1 MVHFRAFFDAVPT
14 TMTATLPLKR
24 TQLRV
29 IALALAAGLTLTLDL
44 HWLIAS
50 PAPISA
56 GWEALQFVAFI
67 AYMRNQRT
75 GTLVYATT
83 LAVVFL
89 LPDAH
94 LAWSSLLPY
103 VAVIDLIA
111 HRRTLVAVAVFL
123 TVHIVQLPS
132 ADTPADVLAPM
143 ALWAVICAG
152 VGLLLQWVG
161 GRMNAL
167 EREAK
172 ASREAADALNRQLR
186 RDIAD
191 TLHDDLA
198 ADLTHLLILTRQ
210 LREAAPEH
218 ESEAAAVE
226 ANARKSLGH
235 LRALI
240 DNLATSP
247 HSQVEEPTIPELVAT
262 SRKALAQRSITLDAD
277 LDNTE
282 RLLPRYGPEASR
294 LLAALIREC
303 TVNALKY
310 SDDGDLLSLVVEPVE
325 KHLAITFTA
334 PWRDREVPAELHGG
348 HGLATLTSRFE
359 KAGGELVASRVGES
373 WTVLATIPIAPAPDH
388 PGTTHSTELPERT
401 GASHV

>member
-1 MVHFRAFFDAVPT
+1 MIRATRQALDFHPRVPALALSAILVFALDLHTLLTSPTIVSLFWEVVQVFTFTLYIRYRHVGAVAF
-14 TMTATLPLKR
+14 TATL
-24 TQLRV
+24 T
-29 IALALAAGLTLTLDL
+29 IAL
-44 HWLIAS
+44 
-50 PAPISA
+50 
-56 GWEALQFVAFI
+56 
-67 AYMRNQRT
+67 
-75 GTLVYATT
+75 
-83 LAVVFL
+83 L
-89 LPDAH
+89 LPGVH
-94 LAWSSLLPY
+94 LLWASVLTY
-103 VAVIDLIA
+103 VVVIDLIA
-111 HRRTLVAVAVFL
+111 CSHFPAAVSIFL
-123 TVHIVQLPS
+123 IFYAAQSPWT
-132 ADTPADVLAPM
+132 TPAELLTPM

-210 LREAAPEH
+210 LRDAAPEH

-247 HSQVEEPTIPELVAT
+247 YSQAEEPTIPELIDT
-262 SRKALAQRSITLDAD
+262 SRKALAQRSLSLDTD
-277 LDNTE
+277 LDVVE

-310 SDDGDLLSLVVEPVE
+310 SDDGDLLSLVVEPTE
-325 KHLAITFTA
+325 EHLAITFTA

-359 KAGGELVASRVGES
+359 KAGGRLVASRVGDS
-373 WTVLATIPIAPAPDH
+373 WTVLATIPIAPVPGH
-388 PGTTHSTELPERT
+388 PVATRPAELQERT

>member
-1 MVHFRAFFDAVPT
+1 
-14 TMTATLPLKR
+14 
-24 TQLRV
+24 
-29 IALALAAGLTLTLDL
+29 
-44 HWLIAS
+44 
-50 PAPISA
+50 
-56 GWEALQFVAFI
+56 
-67 AYMRNQRT
+67 
-75 GTLVYATT
+75 
-83 LAVVFL
+83 
-89 LPDAH
+89 
-94 LAWSSLLPY
+94 
-103 VAVIDLIA
+103 
-111 HRRTLVAVAVFL
+111 
-123 TVHIVQLPS
+123 
-132 ADTPADVLAPM
+132 M

-152 VGLLLQWVG
+152 AGLLLQWAG
-161 GRMNAL
+161 GRMHAL

-218 ESEAAAVE
+218 ESEAATVE
-226 ANARKSLGH
+226 AHARKSLGH

-247 HSQVEEPTIPELVAT
+247 HSQDEDPTIPELVAT

-277 LDNTE
+277 LVDVE
-282 RLLPRYGPEASR
+282 RLLPRYSPQAVR

-310 SDDGDLLSLVVEPVE
+310 SDDGDLLSLVVEPTDN
-325 KHLAITFTA
+325 HLSITFTA
-334 PWRDREVPAELHGG
+334 PWRDCEVPTELHGG
-348 HGLATLTSRFE
+348 YGLSTLASRFE
-359 KAGGELVASRVGES
+359 KTGGELVASRVGDS

>member
-1 MVHFRAFFDAVPT
+1 
-14 TMTATLPLKR
+14 MTATLPLKR
-24 TQLRV
+24 TQFRV
-29 IALALAAGLTLTLDL
+29 IALALAASLILTLDL
-44 HWLIAS
+44 HVLITS
-50 PAPISA
+50 TAPISA

-83 LAVVFL
+83 LAVVLL

-103 VAVIDLIA
+103 VVVIDLIA
-111 HRRTLVAVAVFL
+111 HRRILVAVAVFL
-123 TVHIVQLPS
+123 TVHIAQLPWG
-132 ADTPADVLAPM
+132 DTPVDVLTPM

-161 GRMNAL
+161 GRMNTL

-186 RDIAD
+186 HDIAD

-210 LREAAPEH
+210 LREAVPEH
-218 ESEAAAVE
+218 DSEAAAVE
-226 ANARKSLGH
+226 TNARKSLGH

-247 HSQVEEPTIPELVAT
+247 QPQAEEPTIRELVST
-262 SRKALAQRSITLDAD
+262 SRTALAQRSITLDAD

-282 RLLPRYGPEASR
+282 RLLPQYGREASR

-310 SDDGDLLSLVVEPVE
+310 SDDGDLLSLVVEPTE
-325 KHLAITFTA
+325 EHLAITFTA
-334 PWRDREVPAELHGG
+334 PWRGREVPSELHGG
-348 HGLATLTSRFE
+348 YGLSTLASRFE
-359 KAGGELVASRVGES
+359 KAGGGLVASRVGDS
-373 WTVLATIPIAPAPDH
+373 WTVLATIPIAPPPSLIDS
-388 PGTTHSTELPERT
+388 PGTAELPNRP
-401 GASHV
+401 GAANV